1 MDKKVIAIILFI
13 SLALPLFSGCMGE
26 KGLSN
31 ETPLVKITHPRDGAT
46 VSNIVMI
53 SGTASDPDGDATVV
67 KVEVKVND
75 DKWNIADGTTKWSY
89 DWRTYEINNSMYTI
103 RVRSWDGTDYS
114 SVEEIKVNVDNPES
128 VESDTH
134 KWAVFIAAANFPEDN
149 ESKLGN
155 GGLNL
160 AEEMASYFV
169 ENYQYSTSN
178 IIILFD
184 DGWIRSDNG
193 YGNRIETLQQRT
205 HKYNMMYGGA
215 TKENVVASI
224 NYVIKESNSYGDS
237 EVFIWIFGHGYGD
250 SNNTRTGG
258 KILEDSA
265 VFLWDDVIEDKELGA
280 LLSGLKSDKMCV
292 VVDACYSG
300 GFADKT
306 IYNLPTFF
314 LMHSGIPKSGR
325 IVLSGASKFRL
336 GYASTTEGP
345 LFSMLW
351 FEGLKTGKADG
362 FRPGID
368 KSGRPTHLKI
378 FKNGKVSAEEAF
390 YYARYML
397 RTSKTFEDYKKMEPQ
412 INDQYPHKGVLR
424 SIKEMYL

>member
-1 MDKKVIAIILFI
+1 
-13 SLALPLFSGCMGE
+13 
-26 KGLSN
+26 
-31 ETPLVKITHPRDGAT
+31 
-46 VSNIVMI
+46 
-53 SGTASDPDGDATVV
+53 
-67 KVEVKVND
+67 
-75 DKWNIADGTTKWSY
+75 
-89 DWRTYEINNSMYTI
+89 
-103 RVRSWDGTDYS
+103 VRSWDGTDYS

-134 KWAVFIAAANFPEDN
+134 KWAVFVAAANFPEDN

-205 HKYNMMYGGA
+205 HKYNMIYGGA
-215 TKENVVASI
+215 TKGNVVASI
-224 NYVIKESNSYGDS
+224 NYVIKESNNYGDS
-237 EVFIWIFGHGYGD
+237 EVFIWMFGHGCGD
-250 SNNTRTGG
+250 ANNTRTGG
-258 KILEDSA
+258 KILENSA
-265 VFLWDDVIEDKELGA
+265 VFLWDDTIEDRELGT
-280 LLSGLKSDKMCV
+280 LLSRLKSDKTCV

-314 LMHSGIPKSGR
+314 LMHSDIPKSGR
-325 IVLSGASKFRL
+325 IVISGASKFRL

-345 LFSMLW
+345 LFSLLW
-351 FEGLKTGKADG
+351 FEGIKTGNADG

-368 KSGRPTHLKI
+368 KSGRPTHLRI
-378 FKNGKVSAEEAF
+378 FKNGKVSTEEAF

-397 RTSKTFEDYKKMEPQ
+397 RTAKTFEDYKKMEPQ
-412 INDQYPHKGVLR
+412 INDQYPHKGALR